1 MDLQQKL
8 DHLPSQPGVYLM
20 KGRGGAILY
29 IGKAKALSD
38 RVRSYFQEGAQL
50 SPRIQHLV
58 SQVRDLEC
66 LVTASELE
74 ALILENNLIKKHRP
88 RYNVVL
94 RDDKNYPYLRLPLQ
108 DDYPRLEI
116 VRRVKPDGALYYGP
130 YVPTHALRDTLR
142 LLRRLFPLPNC
153 NIVIDGTA
161 ERACIE
167 FEIKRCLAPCT
178 GHQSREDYREMMGQV
193 RLFLEGKDN
202 ELLKMLRGRME
213 VEAARLNFEEAARLR
228 DQVAHIERTL
238 ERQRITTTDFA
249 DLDVIATARG
259 GDALDFQVLFIRGGM
274 MVGRKDFFMSGVS
287 DASEED
293 LYSAFIQQFYDK
305 EGLVPP
311 VVVSAVSP
319 AGAGLLERWLSDKRG
334 ATVHLTVPQRG
345 KAGQLV
351 ALAQENARVSLEDHF
366 RVRRAGAAASQELQ
380 RILGLQRLPRRIEA
394 FDISNIMGDQAV
406 GSRVVWED
414 NRPKKS
420 AYRKFKIR
428 TIQGANDFG
437 MMKEVLIRWYSWALT
452 REEPLPDLMVIDG
465 GKGQLSAALEAM
477 RIVGITDRDVIG
489 LAKEKGDKFERV
501 YLPEASEPIVLE
513 PASPATHLLQRIRD
527 EAHRFAITYHRK
539 LRGRELILS
548 VLDEV
553 EGIGEARKKALLKKF
568 GSLDAIRRASVED
581 LLTVSGMTRKRA
593 EAVLQRLN
601 ANDS

>member
-50 SPRIQHLV
+50 SPRIQHMV

-548 VLDEV
+548 VLDDV